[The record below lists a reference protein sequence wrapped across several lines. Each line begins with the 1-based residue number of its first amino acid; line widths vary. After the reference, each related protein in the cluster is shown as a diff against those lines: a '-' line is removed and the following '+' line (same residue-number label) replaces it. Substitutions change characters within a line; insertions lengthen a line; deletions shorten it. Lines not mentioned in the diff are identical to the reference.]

1 MQILAFPCNSFG
13 QQEPDSNA
21 GIKEFASKQY
31 GITFPLFSKVEVNGP
46 DAHPIFKFLNENLPK
61 EEGLQ
66 VRSENLPPP
75 PPLPPPPLPA

>member
-31 GITFPLFSKVEVNGP
+31 GTTFPLFTKVEVNGP

-61 EEGLQ
+61 EDGLQ
-66 VRSENLPPP
+66 VCRNMF
-75 PPLPPPPLPA
+75 